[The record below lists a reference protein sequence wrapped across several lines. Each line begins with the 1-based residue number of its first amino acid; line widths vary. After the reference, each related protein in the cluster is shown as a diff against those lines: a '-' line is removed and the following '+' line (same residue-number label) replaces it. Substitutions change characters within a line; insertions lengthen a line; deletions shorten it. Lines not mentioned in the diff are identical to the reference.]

1 MTTGPVHT
9 LELGAGTL
17 VNSTWVTLF
26 TVPTGFVYV
35 PTCIDFTAE
44 QSEGIHRQVSFKLSQ
59 DHTIDALVLAGV
71 MVLATQYSRGFWHWT
86 GRREVPEG
94 ASWYGWKDP
103 GDADTVSYRI
113 TGYKLTLP

>member
-9 LELGAGTL
+9 LELGAGVL
-17 VNSTWVTLF
+17 STGAWVTLF

-35 PTCIDFTAE
+35 PTCIDLTAE
-44 QSEGIHRQVSFKLSQ
+44 QTIGIVHQASGRISQ
-59 DHTIDALVLAGV
+59 DISSSPLVLGFAMV
-71 MVLATQYSRGFWHWT
+71 MITPGHRGFWHWT

-94 ASWYGWKDP
+94 ESWKGWLDF
-103 GDADTVSYRI
+103 GVTDAVSYRI